1 MSNVHPPSVTQELL
15 EEKYQIA
22 ARTSLAKAQK
32 AVNSRNFAPCPQG
45 CPQAPLSPQTNLA
58 RQIIMIRKKIEIL
71 APAKN
76 LYQGMAAVN
85 AGADAVYIGA
95 HVFGARTNA
104 ANSLEDIAEMVR
116 YAHLFKAK
124 VLVAVNTILYDHELE
139 ACRQLIWELYN
150 IGVDALII
158 QDMSILEMDLPPIV
172 LHASTQANNR
182 DAQHV
187 KFLADAGIKR
197 VVLARELNLNQI
209 REIHEASAV
218 DLEFFVTG
226 ALCVSFSGNC
236 YMSVANGERSA
247 NRGSCAQNC
256 RLPYQLIDGAG
267 TTLIENS
274 HLLSIKDLDLS
285 NELPNLIRAGI
296 SSFKIEGRL
305 KDIVYVKNN
314 TSYLRK
320 KLDTFLE
327 AHPDQYQKASSGRT
341 FYQFE
346 PGLDRSFNR
355 GYTDYFVNQ
364 RHAKIGSW
372 ESPKSKGQYIGK
384 LLEIK
389 ANGYRIE
396 NCEHLSNGDG
406 LYFVNEEGV
415 GDGVLVN
422 LIVNELVVPNELKRM
437 PVGTDIYR
445 NLDAEFNRMLEK
457 ENSAVRKIGVKMRF
471 SETETGFLLHVVDED
486 GHACANAL
494 ETPKEPAK
502 NADGLLENIQRNLA
516 KTGNT
521 PFIADEVA
529 VEFSQNWFLPNSKVN
544 EIRRQTLEQLAELRI
559 REYRRE
565 EHVLVKTEHPY
576 PVKALDFTY
585 NVSNKLARSFYQHH
599 GVTDIEKAFEL
610 QWDPGKS
617 RVMVTKYC
625 VKYELGKCPRYQ
637 RETMGTRLAEPLT
650 LKHGEIEYKLK
661 FNCKPCEMEIWE
673 KDAEFEM
680 EED

>member
-1 MSNVHPPSVTQELL
+1 MS
-15 EEKYQIA
+15 
-22 ARTSLAKAQK
+22 R
-32 AVNSRNFAPCPQG
+32 
-45 CPQAPLSPQTNLA
+45 
-58 RQIIMIRKKIEIL
+58 KIEIL

-95 HVFGARTNA
+95 PLYGARSNA
-104 ANSLEDIAEMVR
+104 TNSLEDIAEMVK

-124 VLVAVNTILYDHELE
+124 VLVTLNTILYENELE
-139 ACRQLIWELYN
+139 PCRQLIWDLYR

-158 QDMSILEMDLPPIV
+158 QDMGILEMELPPIAI
-172 LHASTQANNR
+172 HASTQANNR
-182 DAQHV
+182 DAGHV

-197 VVLARELNLNQI
+197 VVLARELNLDQI
-209 REIHEASAV
+209 REIHEASDV
-218 DLEFFVTG
+218 ELEFFVTG

-236 YMSVANGERSA
+236 YMSIANGERSA

-256 RLPYQLIDGAG
+256 RLPYQLIDGNG
-267 TTLIENS
+267 NTLIESS

-285 NELPNLIRAGI
+285 DELPNLIEAGI

-320 KLDTFLE
+320 RLDAFLE

-341 FYQFE
+341 FYNFE

-364 RHAKIGSW
+364 RHSKIGSW
-372 ESPKSKGQYIGK
+372 ESPKSQGQYIGK
-384 LLEIK
+384 LLEQK
-389 ANGYRIE
+389 ANGYLIE
-396 NCEHLSNGDG
+396 NYELLNNGDG
-406 LYFVNEEGV
+406 LYFINEQGVADGAQVNI
-415 GDGVLVN
+415 
-422 LIVNELVVPNELKRM
+422 IVNDIVVPNTLKPL
-437 PVGTDIYR
+437 PVGTEIYR
-445 NLDAEFNRMLEK
+445 NHDAEFNRMLEN

-471 SETETGFLLHVVDED
+471 SETETGFQLHAVDED
-486 GHACANAL
+486 GH
-494 ETPKEPAK
+494 ETQTSFDAPKDLAK
-502 NADGLLENIQRNLA
+502 NADGLIDNIKKNLG

-521 PFIADEVA
+521 PFMADEIV
-529 VEFSQNWFLPNSKVN
+529 VDFSQNWFLPNSKVN
-544 EIRRQTLEQLAELRI
+544 EIRRAALEQLAEIRI
-559 REYRRE
+559 RDYQRE
-565 EHVLVKTEHPY
+565 EHQIVKTDHPY
-576 PVKALDFTY
+576 PVKQLDFTY
-585 NVSNKLARSFYQHH
+585 NVSNKLARQFYHRH

-637 RETMGTRLAEPLT
+637 RATMGAKVAEPLT
-650 LKHGEIEYKLK
+650 LKHGEVEYKLK

-673 KDAEFEM
+673 KDAELVL
-680 EED
+680 EEDGMD